1 MYDKYF
7 VLMEVLGMGK
17 DVLVGNGRR
26 EVPFQDVFKTI
37 KNGDRIIMS
46 QVEPYHTL
54 IDGMN
59 IPKECYTAIEGR
71 ENERVVVSAGFTV
84 QGELH
89 LKNLTLD
96 FGLTN
101 ERSGERIYVD
111 GGTLTLE
118 NVTVIGSKRMA
129 SPIFINSDGKLKME
143 NSVVD
148 NVVERSYAIELR
160 DGSNGDIYQSNFNGT
175 VVNGSTL
182 SVNDVKITAGVY
194 VKENASFKATQSTL
208 NFYDSIDPKNLYITD
223 SRVEMNECLV
233 IGDVSDNPIRG
244 FNAHL
249 TLSNSD
255 VTDVRAKGF
264 GIELNDSEASFED
277 NKIRGLFL
285 KNSQVMGTGKM
296 TMYGFLEFYNKSHF
310 SVENLESMIVPPVY
324 SMQVHENSKA
334 EVKNLTSPYN
344 PIIRLVDSDLTIDHI
359 MSDYYPIAIDATGTY
374 KVNAEETKTKIQEL
388 TLNVDNQTVE
398 NQQTN
403 ENPTV
408 EKGKALEQLNNLI
421 GLGEVKGAV
430 KKFINLAKINKAKEE
445 KGLPVRQSS
454 LHSVYLGNPGTGKT
468 TVARLVGQV
477 LYEEGALSNNK
488 FVEVSRQDLVSGY
501 LGKTTEIT
509 LEKLKSAHG
518 GVFFLDEAYTLHSE
532 GGTTNYGQ
540 EALDTILKYMEDNR
554 DDIMIIFAGYTK
566 GMYDFFNM
574 NPGLKSRI
582 PHYFNFED
590 YSPEELGEIG
600 VKELENE
607 HYEFD
612 HDKYVKEL
620 RKAYSRSTD
629 SSNAR
634 FVRNFN
640 ERLILEQSNR
650 VAEADSIESDDFLKI
665 TDEDWTSLLG
675 NEDEEVSSLKALH
688 DELNSMTGLDNVK
701 TFINQLIKEAQ
712 ANKMFE
718 ERGIDVGKSSYHM
731 SFTGPPGTGKTTIAR
746 LIAKFFK
753 ALDILPDDKVI
764 EVDRSDLVGSYI
776 GHTEKNTSNAIDR
789 AMGGV
794 LFIDEAYQ
802 LSIENSDNDFGKQ
815 AIETLI
821 TAMENNRDKF
831 IVIFAGYTAD
841 MERFMSSNE
850 GLKSRVPYTLEFP
863 QFSAEE
869 VAQIVVNN
877 LKSQWRF
884 NEDFLKMA
892 VINEYENLEDQAKT
906 SGRYARNF
914 TQKLLMMHKNY
925 IVNENVEP
933 DNFDFITDKTIFSIG
948 ESE

>member
-1 MYDKYF
+1 
-7 VLMEVLGMGK
+7 MGK
-17 DVLVGNGRR
+17 DILVGNGRR
-26 EVPFQDVFKTI
+26 EILFQDVFKTI
-37 KNGDRIIMS
+37 KNNDRIIMS
-46 QVEPYHTL
+46 QVEPCHTL

-59 IPKECYTAIEGR
+59 VPKDCYTAIEGR
-71 ENERVVVSAGFTV
+71 ENESVVISAGFTV

-89 LKNLTLD
+89 LKNLTID
-96 FGLTN
+96 FGLTD

-111 GGTLTLE
+111 SGKLTLE
-118 NVTVIGSKRMA
+118 NVKIIGSKRMA
-129 SPIFINSDGKLKME
+129 SPVFINGGGELKMKR
-143 NSVVD
+143 SVVV
-148 NVVERSYAIELR
+148 NIVERSYALELR
-160 DGSNGDIYQSNFNGT
+160 EDCNGDIYKSELNGI
-175 VVNGSTL
+175 VVNSSSL
-182 SVNDVKITAGVY
+182 LIDDCKITGGVY
-194 VKENASFKATQSTL
+194 VKESSRFIANKSTL
-208 NFYDSIDPKNLYITD
+208 NFYDSVDPRNIYITD
-223 SRVEMNECLV
+223 SQTDLNLCTV
-233 IGDVSDNPIRG
+233 IGDINDNPIRG
-244 FNAHL
+244 FNANL
-249 TLSNSD
+249 TLTKSD

-264 GIELNDSEASFED
+264 GVELNDSKATFD
-277 NKIRGLFL
+277 GNKVRGVFL
-285 KNSQVMGTGKM
+285 KNSQLTEKSWM
-296 TMYGFLEFYNKSHF
+296 TVYGFFELYAKSHF
-310 SVENLESMIVPPVY
+310 KVENLAVMIVPPVY
-324 SMQVHENSKA
+324 SMQIHENSTV
-334 EVKNLTSPYN
+334 EIKNLSSPYN
-344 PIIRLVDSDLTIDHI
+344 PIMRVVDSELTIDNI
-359 MSDYYPIAIDATGTY
+359 QSDYYPIAVDVSGSY
-374 KVNAEETKTKIQEL
+374 KVNTEDKKTKIQEL
-388 TLNVDNQTVE
+388 MTDVDNNKVE
-398 NQQTN
+398 NQQSN
-403 ENPTV
+403 EQPTV
-408 EKGKALEQLNNLI
+408 KKGKALEQLNNLI
-421 GLGEVKGAV
+421 GLGEVKDAV

-518 GVFFLDEAYTLHSE
+518 GVFFLDEAYTLNSE

-566 GMYDFFNM
+566 EMYDFFNM

-582 PHYFNFED
+582 PHYFKFED
-590 YSPEELGEIG
+590 YSTEELGKIG
-600 VKELENE
+600 IKELENE

-612 HDKYVKEL
+612 HQKYAKEL
-620 RKAYSRSTD
+620 KKAYSRSTD
-629 SSNAR
+629 GSNAR

-640 ERLILEQSNR
+640 EKLILEQSNR
-650 VAEADSIESDDFLKI
+650 VAESGTIESDDFLKI
-665 TDEDWTSLLG
+665 TDEDWTNLLG
-675 NEDEEVSSLKALH
+675 NESEAVNSLKALH

-821 TAMENNRDKF
+821 TAMENNREKF

-850 GLKSRVPYTLEFP
+850 GLRSRVPYTLEFP

-869 VAQIVVNN
+869 VAEIVVNN
-877 LKSQWRF
+877 LKNQWRF
-884 NEDFLKMA
+884 NEDFLRMA
-892 VINEYENLEDQAKT
+892 VINKYENLEDQEKT

-933 DNFDFITDKTIFSIG
+933 DNFDFIIDSTILSIVKE
-948 ESE
+948 ES

>member
-1 MYDKYF
+1 
-7 VLMEVLGMGK
+7 MGK
-17 DVLVGNGRR
+17 DILVGNGRR

-37 KNGDRIIMS
+37 KNNDRIIMS

-59 IPKECYTAIEGR
+59 IPKDCYTAIEGR
-71 ENERVVVSAGFTV
+71 ENESVVISAGFTV

-89 LKNLTLD
+89 LKNLTID
-96 FGLTN
+96 FGLTD

-111 GGTLTLE
+111 GGKLTLE
-118 NVTVIGSKRMA
+118 NVKIIGSKRMA
-129 SPIFINSDGKLKME
+129 SPVFINGGGELKMKR
-143 NSVVD
+143 SVVD
-148 NVVERSYAIELR
+148 NIVERSYALELR
-160 DGSNGDIYQSNFNGT
+160 EDCNGDIYKSELNGI
-175 VVNGSTL
+175 VVNSSSL
-182 SVNDVKITAGVY
+182 LIDDCKITGGVY
-194 VKENASFKATQSTL
+194 VKESSRFIANKSTL
-208 NFYDSIDPKNLYITD
+208 NFYDSVDPRNIYITD
-223 SRVEMNECLV
+223 SQTDLNLCTV
-233 IGDVSDNPIRG
+233 IGDINDNPIRG
-244 FNAHL
+244 FNANL
-249 TLSNSD
+249 TLTKSD

-264 GIELNDSEASFED
+264 GVELNDSKATFD
-277 NKIRGLFL
+277 GNKVRGVFL
-285 KNSQVMGTGKM
+285 KNSQLTEKSWM
-296 TMYGFLEFYNKSHF
+296 TVYGFFELYAKSHF
-310 SVENLESMIVPPVY
+310 KVENLAVMIVPPVY
-324 SMQVHENSKA
+324 SMQIHENSTV
-334 EVKNLTSPYN
+334 EIKNLSSPYN
-344 PIIRLVDSDLTIDHI
+344 PIMRVVDSELTIDNI
-359 MSDYYPIAIDATGTY
+359 QSDYYPIAVDVSGSY
-374 KVNAEETKTKIQEL
+374 KVNTEDKKTKIQEL
-388 TLNVDNQTVE
+388 MTDVDNNKVE
-398 NQQTN
+398 NQQSN
-403 ENPTV
+403 EQPTV
-408 EKGKALEQLNNLI
+408 KKGKALEQLNNLI
-421 GLGEVKGAV
+421 GLGEVKDAV

-468 TVARLVGQV
+468 TVARLVGQA

-518 GVFFLDEAYTLHSE
+518 GVFFLDEAYTLNSE

-566 GMYDFFNM
+566 EMYDFFNM

-582 PHYFNFED
+582 PHYFKFED
-590 YSPEELGEIG
+590 YSTEELGKIG
-600 VKELENE
+600 IKELENE

-612 HDKYVKEL
+612 HQKYAKEL
-620 RKAYSRSTD
+620 KKAYSRSTD
-629 SSNAR
+629 GSNAR

-640 ERLILEQSNR
+640 EKLILEQSNR
-650 VAEADSIESDDFLKI
+650 VAESGTIESDDFLKI
-665 TDEDWTSLLG
+665 TDEDWTNLLG
-675 NEDEEVSSLKALH
+675 NESEAVNSLKALL

-821 TAMENNRDKF
+821 TAMENNREKF

-850 GLKSRVPYTLEFP
+850 GLRSRVPYTLEFP

-869 VAQIVVNN
+869 VAEIVVNN
-877 LKSQWRF
+877 LKNQWRF
-884 NEDFLKMA
+884 NEDFLRMA
-892 VINEYENLEDQAKT
+892 VINKYESLKDQEKT

-933 DNFDFITDKTIFSIG
+933 DNFDFIIDSTILSIVKE
-948 ESE
+948 ES

>member
-1 MYDKYF
+1 
-7 VLMEVLGMGK
+7 MGK
-17 DVLVGNGRR
+17 DILVGNGRR

-37 KNGDRIIMS
+37 KNNDRIIMS

-59 IPKECYTAIEGR
+59 IPKDCYTAIEGR
-71 ENERVVVSAGFTV
+71 ENESVVISAGFTV

-89 LKNLTLD
+89 LKNLTID
-96 FGLTN
+96 FGLTD

-111 GGTLTLE
+111 GGKLTLE
-118 NVTVIGSKRMA
+118 NVKIIGSKRMA
-129 SPIFINSDGKLKME
+129 SPVFINGGGELKMKR
-143 NSVVD
+143 SVVD
-148 NVVERSYAIELR
+148 NIVERSYALELR
-160 DGSNGDIYQSNFNGT
+160 EDCNGDIYKSELNGI
-175 VVNGSTL
+175 VVNSSSL
-182 SVNDVKITAGVY
+182 LIDDCKITGGVY
-194 VKENASFKATQSTL
+194 VKESSRFIANKSTL
-208 NFYDSIDPKNLYITD
+208 NFYDSVDPRNIYITD
-223 SRVEMNECLV
+223 SQVDLNLCTV
-233 IGDVSDNPIRG
+233 IGDINDNPIRG
-244 FNAHL
+244 FNANL
-249 TLSNSD
+249 TLTKSD

-264 GIELNDSEASFED
+264 GIELNDSKATLD
-277 NKIRGLFL
+277 GNKIRGVFL
-285 KNSQVMGTGKM
+285 KNSQLTEKNWM
-296 TMYGFLEFYNKSHF
+296 TVYGFLELYAKSHLK
-310 SVENLESMIVPPVY
+310 VENLAVMIVPPVY
-324 SMQVHENSKA
+324 SMQIHENSTV
-334 EVKNLTSPYN
+334 EIKNLSSPYN
-344 PIIRLVDSDLTIDHI
+344 PIMRVVDSELTIDNI
-359 MSDYYPIAIDATGTY
+359 QSDYYPIAVDVSGSY
-374 KVNAEETKTKIQEL
+374 KVNTENKKTKIQEL
-388 TLNVDNQTVE
+388 MTDIDKNKVE
-398 NQQTN
+398 NKQSNVQ
-403 ENPTV
+403 PTV

-421 GLGEVKGAV
+421 GLGEVKDAV

-477 LYEEGALSNNK
+477 LYEEGALSNNT

-518 GVFFLDEAYTLHSE
+518 GVFFLDEAYTLYSE

-566 GMYDFFNM
+566 EMYDFFNM

-590 YSPEELGEIG
+590 YSSEELGEIG
-600 VKELENE
+600 IKELENE

-612 HDKYVKEL
+612 HQKYAKEL
-620 RKAYSRSTD
+620 KKAYSRSTD
-629 SSNAR
+629 GSNAR

-640 ERLILEQSNR
+640 EKLILEQSNR
-650 VAEADSIESDDFLKI
+650 VAESGTIESDDFLKI
-665 TDEDWTSLLG
+665 TDEDWTNLLG
-675 NEDEEVSSLKALH
+675 NENEEVNSLKSLH
-688 DELNSMTGLDNVK
+688 DELNSMTGLENVK

-821 TAMENNRDKF
+821 TAMENNREKF

-850 GLKSRVPYTLEFP
+850 GLRSRVPYTLEFP

-869 VAQIVVNN
+869 VAEIVVNN
-877 LKSQWRF
+877 LKAQWRF
-884 NEDFLKMA
+884 NEDFLRMA
-892 VINEYENLEDQAKT
+892 VINEYENLEDQEKT

>member
-1 MYDKYF
+1 
-7 VLMEVLGMGK
+7 MGK
-17 DVLVGNGRR
+17 DILVGNGRR

-37 KNGDRIIMS
+37 KNNDRIIMS

-59 IPKECYTAIEGR
+59 IPKDCYTAIEGR
-71 ENERVVVSAGFTV
+71 ENESVVISAGFTV

-89 LKNLTLD
+89 LKNLTID
-96 FGLTN
+96 FGLTD

-111 GGTLTLE
+111 GGKLTLE
-118 NVTVIGSKRMA
+118 NVKIIGSKRMA
-129 SPIFINSDGKLKME
+129 SPVFINGGGELKMKR
-143 NSVVD
+143 SVVD
-148 NVVERSYAIELR
+148 NIVERSYALELR
-160 DGSNGDIYQSNFNGT
+160 EDCNGDIYKSELNGI
-175 VVNGSTL
+175 VVNSSSL
-182 SVNDVKITAGVY
+182 LIDDCKITGGVY
-194 VKENASFKATQSTL
+194 VKESSRFIANKSTL
-208 NFYDSIDPKNLYITD
+208 NFYDSVDPRNIYITD
-223 SRVEMNECLV
+223 SQTDLNLCTV
-233 IGDVSDNPIRG
+233 IGDINDNPIRG
-244 FNAHL
+244 FNANL
-249 TLSNSD
+249 TLTKSD

-264 GIELNDSEASFED
+264 GVELNDSKATFD
-277 NKIRGLFL
+277 GNKVRGVFL
-285 KNSQVMGTGKM
+285 KNSQLTEKSWM
-296 TMYGFLEFYNKSHF
+296 TVYGFFELYAKSHF
-310 SVENLESMIVPPVY
+310 KVENLAVMIVPPVY
-324 SMQVHENSKA
+324 SMQIHENSTV
-334 EVKNLTSPYN
+334 EIKNLSSPYN
-344 PIIRLVDSDLTIDHI
+344 PIMRVVDSELTIDNI
-359 MSDYYPIAIDATGTY
+359 QSDYYPIAVDVSGSY
-374 KVNAEETKTKIQEL
+374 KVNTEDKKTKIQEL
-388 TLNVDNQTVE
+388 MTDVDNNKVE
-398 NQQTN
+398 NQQSN
-403 ENPTV
+403 EQPTV
-408 EKGKALEQLNNLI
+408 KKGKALEQLNNLI
-421 GLGEVKGAV
+421 GLGEVKDAV

-468 TVARLVGQV
+468 TVARLVGQA

-518 GVFFLDEAYTLHSE
+518 GVFFLDEAYTLNSE

-566 GMYDFFNM
+566 EMYDFFNM

-582 PHYFNFED
+582 PHYFKFED
-590 YSPEELGEIG
+590 YSTEELGKIG
-600 VKELENE
+600 IKELENE

-612 HDKYVKEL
+612 HQKYAKEL
-620 RKAYSRSTD
+620 KKAYSRSTD
-629 SSNAR
+629 GSNAR

-640 ERLILEQSNR
+640 EKLILEQSNR
-650 VAEADSIESDDFLKI
+650 VAESGTIESDDFLKI
-665 TDEDWTSLLG
+665 TDEDWTNLLG
-675 NEDEEVSSLKALH
+675 NESEAVNSLKALH

-821 TAMENNRDKF
+821 TAMENNREKF

-850 GLKSRVPYTLEFP
+850 GLRSRVPYTLEFP

-869 VAQIVVNN
+869 VAEIVVNN
-877 LKSQWRF
+877 LKNQWRF
-884 NEDFLKMA
+884 NEDFLRMA
-892 VINEYENLEDQAKT
+892 VINKYESLKDQEKT

-933 DNFDFITDKTIFSIG
+933 DNFDFIIDSTILSIVKE
-948 ESE
+948 ES

>member
-1 MYDKYF
+1 
-7 VLMEVLGMGK
+7 MGK
-17 DVLVGNGRR
+17 DILVGNGRR

-37 KNGDRIIMS
+37 KNNDRIIMS

-59 IPKECYTAIEGR
+59 IPKDCYTAIEGR
-71 ENERVVVSAGFTV
+71 ENESVVISAGFTV

-89 LKNLTLD
+89 LENLTID
-96 FGLTN
+96 FGLTD

-111 GGTLTLE
+111 GGKLTLE
-118 NVTVIGSKRMA
+118 NVKIIGSKRMA
-129 SPIFINSDGKLKME
+129 SPVFINGGGELKMKR
-143 NSVVD
+143 SVVD
-148 NVVERSYAIELR
+148 NIVERSYALELR
-160 DGSNGDIYQSNFNGT
+160 EDCNGDIYKSELNGI
-175 VVNGSTL
+175 VVNSSSL
-182 SVNDVKITAGVY
+182 LIDDCKITGGVY
-194 VKENASFKATQSTL
+194 VKESSRFIANKSTL
-208 NFYDSIDPKNLYITD
+208 NFYDSVDPRNIYITD
-223 SRVEMNECLV
+223 SQTDLNLCTV
-233 IGDVSDNPIRG
+233 IGDINDNPIRG
-244 FNAHL
+244 FNANL
-249 TLSNSD
+249 TLTKSD

-264 GIELNDSEASFED
+264 GVELNDSKATFD
-277 NKIRGLFL
+277 GNKVRGVFL
-285 KNSQVMGTGKM
+285 KNSQLTEKSWM
-296 TMYGFLEFYNKSHF
+296 TVYGFFELYAKSHF
-310 SVENLESMIVPPVY
+310 KVENLAVMIVPPVY
-324 SMQVHENSKA
+324 SMQIHENSTV
-334 EVKNLTSPYN
+334 EIKNLSSPYN
-344 PIIRLVDSDLTIDHI
+344 PIMRVVDSELTIDNI
-359 MSDYYPIAIDATGTY
+359 QSDYYPIAVDVSGSY
-374 KVNAEETKTKIQEL
+374 KVNTEDKKTKIQEL
-388 TLNVDNQTVE
+388 MTDVDNNKVE
-398 NQQTN
+398 NQQSN
-403 ENPTV
+403 EQPTV
-408 EKGKALEQLNNLI
+408 KKGKALEQLNNLI
-421 GLGEVKGAV
+421 GLGEVKDAV

-518 GVFFLDEAYTLHSE
+518 GVFFLDEAYTLNSE

-566 GMYDFFNM
+566 EMYDFFNM

-582 PHYFNFED
+582 PHYFKFED
-590 YSPEELGEIG
+590 YSTEELGKIG
-600 VKELENE
+600 IKELENE

-612 HDKYVKEL
+612 HQKYAKEL
-620 RKAYSRSTD
+620 KKAYSRSTD
-629 SSNAR
+629 GSNAR

-640 ERLILEQSNR
+640 EKLILEQSNR
-650 VAEADSIESDDFLKI
+650 VAESGTIESDDFLKI
-665 TDEDWTSLLG
+665 TDEDWTNLLG
-675 NEDEEVSSLKALH
+675 NESEAVNSLKALH

-821 TAMENNRDKF
+821 TAMENNREKF

-850 GLKSRVPYTLEFP
+850 GLRSRVPYTLEFP

-869 VAQIVVNN
+869 VAEIVVNN
-877 LKSQWRF
+877 LKNQWRF
-884 NEDFLKMA
+884 NEDFLRMA
-892 VINEYENLEDQAKT
+892 VINKYESLKDQEKT

-933 DNFDFITDKTIFSIG
+933 DNFDFIIDSTILSIVKE
-948 ESE
+948 ES

>member
-1 MYDKYF
+1 
-7 VLMEVLGMGK
+7 MGK
-17 DVLVGNGRR
+17 DILVGNGRR

-37 KNGDRIIMS
+37 KNNDRIIMS

-59 IPKECYTAIEGR
+59 IPKDCYTAIEGR
-71 ENERVVVSAGFTV
+71 ENESVVISAGFTV

-89 LKNLTLD
+89 LKNLTID
-96 FGLTN
+96 FGLTD

-111 GGTLTLE
+111 GGKLTLE
-118 NVTVIGSKRMA
+118 NVKIIGSKRMA
-129 SPIFINSDGKLKME
+129 SPVFINGGGELKMKR
-143 NSVVD
+143 SVVD
-148 NVVERSYAIELR
+148 NIVERSYALELR
-160 DGSNGDIYQSNFNGT
+160 EDCNGDIYKSELNGI
-175 VVNGSTL
+175 VVNSSSL
-182 SVNDVKITAGVY
+182 LIDDCKITGGVY
-194 VKENASFKATQSTL
+194 VKESSRFIANKSTL
-208 NFYDSIDPKNLYITD
+208 NFYDSVDPRNIYITD
-223 SRVEMNECLV
+223 SQVDLNLCTV
-233 IGDVSDNPIRG
+233 IGDINDNPIRG
-244 FNAHL
+244 FNANL
-249 TLSNSD
+249 TLTKSD

-264 GIELNDSEASFED
+264 GIELNDSKATFD
-277 NKIRGLFL
+277 GNKVRGVFL
-285 KNSQVMGTGKM
+285 KNSQLTEKSWM
-296 TMYGFLEFYNKSHF
+296 TVYGFFELYTKSHF
-310 SVENLESMIVPPVY
+310 KVENLAVMIIPPVY
-324 SMQVHENSKA
+324 SLQIHENSTV
-334 EVKNLTSPYN
+334 EIKNLSSPYN
-344 PIIRLVDSDLTIDHI
+344 PIMRVVDSELTIDNI
-359 MSDYYPIAIDATGTY
+359 QSDYYPIAVDVSGSY
-374 KVNAEETKTKIQEL
+374 KVNTEDKKTKIQEL
-388 TLNVDNQTVE
+388 MTDVDNNKVE
-398 NQQTN
+398 NQQSN
-403 ENPTV
+403 EQPTV

-421 GLGEVKGAV
+421 GLGEVKDAV

-518 GVFFLDEAYTLHSE
+518 GVFFLDEAYTLNSE

-566 GMYDFFNM
+566 EMYDFFNM

-590 YSPEELGEIG
+590 YSSEELGEIG

-607 HYEFD
+607 HYDFD
-612 HDKYVKEL
+612 HQKYAKEL
-620 RKAYSRSTD
+620 KKAYNRSTD
-629 SSNAR
+629 GSNAR

-640 ERLILEQSNR
+640 EKLILEQSNR
-650 VAEADSIESDDFLKI
+650 VAESGTIESDDFLKI
-665 TDEDWTSLLG
+665 TDEDWTNLLG
-675 NEDEEVSSLKALH
+675 NENEEDNSLKALH

-821 TAMENNRDKF
+821 TAMENNREKF

-850 GLKSRVPYTLEFP
+850 GLRSRVPYTLEFP

-869 VAQIVVNN
+869 VAEIVVNN
-877 LKSQWRF
+877 LKAQWRF
-884 NEDFLKMA
+884 NEDFLRMA
-892 VINEYENLEDQAKT
+892 VINKYESLEEQEKT

-933 DNFDFITDKTIFSIG
+933 DNFDFIIDSTILSIVKE
-948 ESE
+948 ES

>member
-1 MYDKYF
+1 
-7 VLMEVLGMGK
+7 MGK
-17 DVLVGNGRR
+17 DILVGNGRR
-26 EVPFQDVFKTI
+26 EIPFQDVFKTI
-37 KNGDRIIMS
+37 KNNDRIIMS

-59 IPKECYTAIEGR
+59 VPKDCYTAIEGR
-71 ENERVVVSAGFTV
+71 ENESVVISAGFTV

-89 LKNLTLD
+89 LKNLTID
-96 FGLTN
+96 FGLTD

-111 GGTLTLE
+111 SGKLTLE
-118 NVTVIGSKRMA
+118 NVKIIGSKRMA
-129 SPIFINSDGKLKME
+129 SPVFINGGGELKMKR
-143 NSVVD
+143 SVVD
-148 NVVERSYAIELR
+148 NIVERSYALELR
-160 DGSNGDIYQSNFNGT
+160 EDCNGDIYKSELNGI
-175 VVNGSTL
+175 VVNSSSL
-182 SVNDVKITAGVY
+182 LIDDCKITGGVY
-194 VKENASFKATQSTL
+194 VKESSRFIANKSTL
-208 NFYDSIDPKNLYITD
+208 NFYDSVDPRNIYITD
-223 SRVEMNECLV
+223 SQTDLNLCTV
-233 IGDVSDNPIRG
+233 IGDINDNPIRG
-244 FNAHL
+244 FNANL
-249 TLSNSD
+249 TLTKSD

-264 GIELNDSEASFED
+264 GVELNDSKATFD
-277 NKIRGLFL
+277 GNKVRGVFL
-285 KNSQVMGTGKM
+285 KNSQLTEKSWM
-296 TMYGFLEFYNKSHF
+296 TVYGFFELYAKSHF
-310 SVENLESMIVPPVY
+310 KVENLAVMIVPPVY
-324 SMQVHENSKA
+324 SMQIHENSTV
-334 EVKNLTSPYN
+334 EIKNLSSPYN
-344 PIIRLVDSDLTIDHI
+344 PIMRVVDSELTIDNI
-359 MSDYYPIAIDATGTY
+359 QSDYYPIAVDVSGSY
-374 KVNAEETKTKIQEL
+374 KVNTEDKKTKIQEL
-388 TLNVDNQTVE
+388 MTDVDNNKVE
-398 NQQTN
+398 NQQSN
-403 ENPTV
+403 EQPTV
-408 EKGKALEQLNNLI
+408 KKGKALEQLNNLI
-421 GLGEVKGAV
+421 GLGEVKDAV

-518 GVFFLDEAYTLHSE
+518 GVFFLDEAYTLNSE

-566 GMYDFFNM
+566 EMYDFFNM

-582 PHYFNFED
+582 PHYFKFED
-590 YSPEELGEIG
+590 YSTEELGKIG
-600 VKELENE
+600 IKELENE

-612 HDKYVKEL
+612 HQKYAKEL
-620 RKAYSRSTD
+620 KKAYSRSTD
-629 SSNAR
+629 GSNAR

-640 ERLILEQSNR
+640 EKLILEQSNR
-650 VAEADSIESDDFLKI
+650 VAESGTIESDDFLKI
-665 TDEDWTSLLG
+665 TDEDWTNLLG
-675 NEDEEVSSLKALH
+675 NESEAVNSLKALH

-821 TAMENNRDKF
+821 TAMENNREKF

-850 GLKSRVPYTLEFP
+850 GLRSRVPYTLEFP

-869 VAQIVVNN
+869 VAEIVVNN
-877 LKSQWRF
+877 LKNQWRF
-884 NEDFLKMA
+884 NEDFLRMA
-892 VINEYENLEDQAKT
+892 VINKYESLKDQEKT

-933 DNFDFITDKTIFSIG
+933 DNFDFIIDSTILSIVKE
-948 ESE
+948 ES

>member
-1 MYDKYF
+1 
-7 VLMEVLGMGK
+7 MGK
-17 DVLVGNGRR
+17 DILVGNGRR
-26 EVPFQDVFKTI
+26 EILFQDVFKTI
-37 KNGDRIIMS
+37 KNNDRIIMS
-46 QVEPYHTL
+46 QVEPCHTL

-59 IPKECYTAIEGR
+59 VPKDCYTAIEGR
-71 ENERVVVSAGFTV
+71 ENESVVISAGFTV

-89 LKNLTLD
+89 LKNLTID
-96 FGLTN
+96 FGLTD

-111 GGTLTLE
+111 SGKLTLE
-118 NVTVIGSKRMA
+118 NVKIIGSKRMA
-129 SPIFINSDGKLKME
+129 SPVFINGGGELKMKR
-143 NSVVD
+143 SVVV
-148 NVVERSYAIELR
+148 NIVERSYALELR
-160 DGSNGDIYQSNFNGT
+160 EDCNGDIYKSELNGI
-175 VVNGSTL
+175 VVNSSSL
-182 SVNDVKITAGVY
+182 LIDDCKITGGVY
-194 VKENASFKATQSTL
+194 VKESSRFIANKSTL
-208 NFYDSIDPKNLYITD
+208 NFYDSVDPRNIYITD
-223 SRVEMNECLV
+223 SQTDLNLCTV
-233 IGDVSDNPIRG
+233 IGDINDNPIRG
-244 FNAHL
+244 FNANL
-249 TLSNSD
+249 TLTKSD

-264 GIELNDSEASFED
+264 GVELNDSKATFD
-277 NKIRGLFL
+277 GNKVRGVFL
-285 KNSQVMGTGKM
+285 KNSQLTEKSWM
-296 TMYGFLEFYNKSHF
+296 TVYGFFELYAKSHF
-310 SVENLESMIVPPVY
+310 KVENLAVMIVPPVY
-324 SMQVHENSKA
+324 SMQIHENSTV
-334 EVKNLTSPYN
+334 EIKNLSSPYN
-344 PIIRLVDSDLTIDHI
+344 PIMRVVDSELTIDNI
-359 MSDYYPIAIDATGTY
+359 QSDYYPIAVDVSGSY
-374 KVNAEETKTKIQEL
+374 KVNTEDKKTKIQEL
-388 TLNVDNQTVE
+388 MTDVDNNKVE
-398 NQQTN
+398 NQQSN
-403 ENPTV
+403 EQPTV
-408 EKGKALEQLNNLI
+408 KKGKALEQLNNLI
-421 GLGEVKGAV
+421 GLGEVKDAV

-518 GVFFLDEAYTLHSE
+518 GVFFLDEAYTLNSE

-566 GMYDFFNM
+566 EMYDFFNM

-582 PHYFNFED
+582 PHYFKFED
-590 YSPEELGEIG
+590 YSTEELGKIG
-600 VKELENE
+600 IKELENE

-612 HDKYVKEL
+612 HQKYAKEL
-620 RKAYSRSTD
+620 KKAYSRSTD
-629 SSNAR
+629 GSNAR

-640 ERLILEQSNR
+640 EKLILEQSNR
-650 VAEADSIESDDFLKI
+650 VAESGTIESDDFLKI
-665 TDEDWTSLLG
+665 TDEDWTNLLG
-675 NEDEEVSSLKALH
+675 NESEAVNSLKALH

-821 TAMENNRDKF
+821 TAMENNREKF

-850 GLKSRVPYTLEFP
+850 GLRSRVPYTLEFP

-869 VAQIVVNN
+869 VAEIVVNN
-877 LKSQWRF
+877 LKNQWRF
-884 NEDFLKMA
+884 NEDFLRMA
-892 VINEYENLEDQAKT
+892 VINKYESLEDQEKT

-933 DNFDFITDKTIFSIG
+933 DNFDFIIDSTILSIVKE
-948 ESE
+948 ES

>member
-1 MYDKYF
+1 
-7 VLMEVLGMGK
+7 MGK
-17 DVLVGNGRR
+17 DILVGNGRR

-37 KNGDRIIMS
+37 KNNDRIIMS

-59 IPKECYTAIEGR
+59 IPKDCYTAIEGR
-71 ENERVVVSAGFTV
+71 ENESVVISAGFTV

-89 LKNLTLD
+89 LKNLTID
-96 FGLTN
+96 FGLTD

-111 GGTLTLE
+111 GGKLTLE
-118 NVTVIGSKRMA
+118 NVKIIGSKRMA
-129 SPIFINSDGKLKME
+129 SPVFINRGGELKMKR
-143 NSVVD
+143 SVVD
-148 NVVERSYAIELR
+148 NIVERSYALELR
-160 DGSNGDIYQSNFNGT
+160 EDCNGDIYKSELNGI
-175 VVNGSTL
+175 VVNSSSL
-182 SVNDVKITAGVY
+182 LIDDCKITGGVY
-194 VKENASFKATQSTL
+194 VKESSRFIANKSTL
-208 NFYDSIDPKNLYITD
+208 NFYDSVDPRNIYITD
-223 SRVEMNECLV
+223 SQVDLNLCTV
-233 IGDVSDNPIRG
+233 IGDINDNPIRG
-244 FNAHL
+244 FNANL
-249 TLSNSD
+249 TLTKSD

-264 GIELNDSEASFED
+264 GIELNDSKATFD
-277 NKIRGLFL
+277 GNKVRGVFL
-285 KNSQVMGTGKM
+285 KNSQLTEKSWM
-296 TMYGFLEFYNKSHF
+296 TVYGFFELYAKSHF
-310 SVENLESMIVPPVY
+310 KVENLAVMIVPPVY
-324 SMQVHENSKA
+324 SLQIHENSTV
-334 EVKNLTSPYN
+334 EIKNLSSPYN
-344 PIIRLVDSDLTIDHI
+344 PIMRVVDSELTIDNI
-359 MSDYYPIAIDATGTY
+359 QSDYYPIAVDVSGSY
-374 KVNAEETKTKIQEL
+374 KVNTEDKKTKIQEL
-388 TLNVDNQTVE
+388 MTDVDNNKVE
-398 NQQTN
+398 NQQSN
-403 ENPTV
+403 EQPTV

-421 GLGEVKGAV
+421 GLGEVKDAV

-477 LYEEGALSNNK
+477 LYEEGALLNNK

-518 GVFFLDEAYTLHSE
+518 GVFFLDEAYTLNSE

-566 GMYDFFNM
+566 EMYDFFNM

-590 YSPEELGEIG
+590 YSSEELGEIG

-612 HDKYVKEL
+612 HQKYAKEL
-620 RKAYSRSTD
+620 KKAYSRSTD
-629 SSNAR
+629 GSNAR

-640 ERLILEQSNR
+640 EKLILEQSNR
-650 VAEADSIESDDFLKI
+650 VAESGTIESDDFLKI
-665 TDEDWTSLLG
+665 TDEDWTNLLG
-675 NEDEEVSSLKALH
+675 NENEEDNSLKALH

-821 TAMENNRDKF
+821 TAMENNREKF

-850 GLKSRVPYTLEFP
+850 GLRSRVPYTLEFP

-869 VAQIVVNN
+869 VAEIVVNN
-877 LKSQWRF
+877 LKAQWRF
-884 NEDFLKMA
+884 NEDFLRMA
-892 VINEYENLEDQAKT
+892 VINKYESLEEQEKT

-933 DNFDFITDKTIFSIG
+933 DNFDFIIDSTILSIVKE
-948 ESE
+948 ES

>member
-1 MYDKYF
+1 
-7 VLMEVLGMGK
+7 MGK
-17 DVLVGNGRR
+17 DILVGNGRR

-37 KNGDRIIMS
+37 KNNDRIIMS

-59 IPKECYTAIEGR
+59 IPKDCYTAIEGR
-71 ENERVVVSAGFTV
+71 ENESVVISAGFTV

-89 LKNLTLD
+89 LKNLTID
-96 FGLTN
+96 FGLTD

-111 GGTLTLE
+111 GGKLTLE
-118 NVTVIGSKRMA
+118 NVKIIGSKRMA
-129 SPIFINSDGKLKME
+129 SPVFINGGGELKMKR
-143 NSVVD
+143 SVVD
-148 NVVERSYAIELR
+148 NIVERSYALELR
-160 DGSNGDIYQSNFNGT
+160 EDCNGDIYKSELNGI
-175 VVNGSTL
+175 VVNSSSL
-182 SVNDVKITAGVY
+182 LIDDCKITGGVY
-194 VKENASFKATQSTL
+194 VKESSRFIANKSTL
-208 NFYDSIDPKNLYITD
+208 NFYDSVDPRNIYITD
-223 SRVEMNECLV
+223 SQVDLNLCTV
-233 IGDVSDNPIRG
+233 IGDINDNPIRG
-244 FNAHL
+244 FNANL
-249 TLSNSD
+249 TLTKSD

-264 GIELNDSEASFED
+264 GIELNDSKATFD
-277 NKIRGLFL
+277 GNKIRGVFL
-285 KNSQVMGTGKM
+285 KNSQLTEKNWM
-296 TMYGFLEFYNKSHF
+296 TVYGFLELYAKSHLK
-310 SVENLESMIVPPVY
+310 VENLAVMTVPPVY
-324 SMQVHENSKA
+324 SMQIHENSTV
-334 EVKNLTSPYN
+334 EIKNLSSPYN
-344 PIIRLVDSDLTIDHI
+344 PIMRVVDSELTIDNI
-359 MSDYYPIAIDATGTY
+359 QSDYYPIAVDVSGSY
-374 KVNAEETKTKIQEL
+374 KVNTENKKTKIQEL
-388 TLNVDNQTVE
+388 MTDIDKNKVG
-398 NQQTN
+398 NQQSN
-403 ENPTV
+403 VQPTV

-421 GLGEVKGAV
+421 GLGEVKDAV

-518 GVFFLDEAYTLHSE
+518 GVFFLDEAYTLYSE

-566 GMYDFFNM
+566 ELYDFFNM

-590 YSPEELGEIG
+590 YSSEELGEIG
-600 VKELENE
+600 IKELENE

-612 HDKYVKEL
+612 HQKYAKEL
-620 RKAYSRSTD
+620 KKAYSRSTD
-629 SSNAR
+629 GSNAR

-640 ERLILEQSNR
+640 EKLILEQSNR
-650 VAEADSIESDDFLKI
+650 VAESGTIESDDFLKI
-665 TDEDWTSLLG
+665 TDKDWTNLLG
-675 NEDEEVSSLKALH
+675 NENEEVNSLKSLH
-688 DELNSMTGLDNVK
+688 DELSSMTGLENVK

-821 TAMENNRDKF
+821 TAMENNREKF

-850 GLKSRVPYTLEFP
+850 GLRSRVPYTLEFP

-869 VAQIVVNN
+869 VAEIVVNN
-877 LKSQWRF
+877 LKAQWRF
-884 NEDFLKMA
+884 NEDFLRMA
-892 VINEYENLEDQAKT
+892 VINEYKNLEDQEKT

-933 DNFDFITDKTIFSIG
+933 DNFDFITDKTIFSIA